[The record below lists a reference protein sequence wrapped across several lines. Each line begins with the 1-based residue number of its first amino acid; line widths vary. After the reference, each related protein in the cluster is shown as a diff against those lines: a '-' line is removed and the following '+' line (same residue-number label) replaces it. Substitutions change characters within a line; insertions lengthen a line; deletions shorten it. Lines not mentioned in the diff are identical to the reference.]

1 MALLLGLP
9 PKTQNRV
16 AKSAAPAN
24 LPPAKGSHAHGLPSE
39 RQIRWQTWLYSS
51 VCHPKRKIGW
61 QNQQHP
67 PICHP
72 PKAAMPMAC
81 HLKGKSG
88 GKLGSTSQFATQ
100 NVKSGGKF
108 SSTRQFATHQWH
120 CLSVLLNRSAQSK
133 RSTDIMVLLTE
144 IGIFSNWYFLQLVFL
159 AIGIPFL
166 I

>member
-1 MALLLGLP
+1 M
-9 PKTQNRV
+9 PKV
-16 AKSAAPAN
+16 F
-24 LPPAKGSHAHGLPSE
+24 
-39 RQIRWQTWLYSS
+39 
-51 VCHPKRKIGW
+51 
-61 QNQQHP
+61 
-67 PICHP
+67 
-72 PKAAMPMAC
+72 

-88 GKLGSTSQFATQ
+88 GKPGSTPQFATR

-108 SSTRQFATHQWH
+108 SSTRPFATHQWH

-144 IGIFSNWYFLQLVFL
+144 IGIFLQLVFL